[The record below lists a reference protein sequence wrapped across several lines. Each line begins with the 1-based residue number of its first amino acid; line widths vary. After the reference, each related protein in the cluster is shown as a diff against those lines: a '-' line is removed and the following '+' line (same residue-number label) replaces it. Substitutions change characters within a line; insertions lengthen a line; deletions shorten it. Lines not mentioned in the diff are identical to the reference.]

1 MYKTRCLTPLADVE
15 HGIGRQ
21 IKGSIMQRTSI
32 NHQQA
37 GFTLVECMVALV
49 VLAVGMLGVAALYIE
64 GLRAERTSV
73 FHTTAVNMADAC
85 SP

>member
-1 MYKTRCLTPLADVE
+1 
-15 HGIGRQ
+15 
-21 IKGSIMQRTSI
+21 MQRTSI

-73 FHTTAVNMADAC
+73 FHTTAVNMSASGKCADSAA
-85 SP
+85 

>member
-1 MYKTRCLTPLADVE
+1 
-15 HGIGRQ
+15 
-21 IKGSIMQRTSI
+21 MQRTSI

-49 VLAVGMLGVAALYIE
+49 GVAALYIE

-73 FHTTAVNMADAC
+73 FHTTAVNMSASGKCADSAA
-85 SP
+85 